1 MYLKF
6 RTSGQ
11 DIVGNVKVFSLKRN
25 VRYSQVPFNTGFT
38 PFSVMK
44 EKVIIQEDIEKKY
57 VKEER
62 IKMILKKWNTL
73 RFQK

>member
-1 MYLKF
+1 
-6 RTSGQ
+6 
-11 DIVGNVKVFSLKRN
+11 
-25 VRYSQVPFNTGFT
+25 
-38 PFSVMK
+38 MK